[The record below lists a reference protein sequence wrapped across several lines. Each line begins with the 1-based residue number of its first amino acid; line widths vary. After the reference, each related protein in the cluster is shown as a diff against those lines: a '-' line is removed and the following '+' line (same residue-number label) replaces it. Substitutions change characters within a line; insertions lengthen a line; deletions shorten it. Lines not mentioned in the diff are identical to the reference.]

1 MAIKTLHLTNFY
13 HPTSGGI
20 RTFYQALLKA
30 ADEHR
35 RLVRLV
41 VPGPENSVEEVG
53 EFGRIYHVAAPRSPV
68 IDSRYRVMLP
78 HTYAWPH
85 ESELRRI
92 LAVERPDLVE
102 VCDKFMLCYLPGVL
116 RHEWI
121 PGVPVPVFVGLTCER
136 LDDNMAAFL
145 SESRFAEWLCEFY
158 MRNCYV
164 PRFDFHLAVSAYIAS
179 EVQRVLP
186 ERMAGR
192 LYVAPMGVEC
202 ELFSSARPDVE
213 VRQKLLAQCGGGDRT
228 RLLLYAGRLSK
239 EKNLLLMPE
248 VLAKLAEPCGPE
260 YRLVIAGDGPFRDEL
275 REALEQTV
283 PGRSLFLGQQKRS
296 ELAALFQAVDVFVHP
311 NPREPFGI
319 GPLEAMA
326 AGLPLVAPAS
336 GGLLTYA
343 NRENAWL
350 AEDTAESFAEAI
362 RSVFV
367 GFAQRMKRCE
377 HARRTAESLSWSN
390 VTANYFRLYEHF
402 YECFVSEGLLDSSS
416 SLSGP
421 PNTDAEGV
429 RVSF

>member
-30 ADEHR
+30 ANEHR

-121 PGVPVPVFVGLTCER
+121 GVPVPVFVGLTCER

-158 MRNCYV
+158 MRRCYV
-164 PRFDFHLAVSAYIAS
+164 PRFDFQLAVSDYIAS
-179 EVQRVLP
+179 EVRRVLP

-202 ELFSSARPDVE
+202 ELFSSAHPDVE
-213 VRQKLLAQCGGGDRT
+213 IRRRLLAQSGGNDST

-239 EKNLLLMPE
+239 EKNLLLLPE
-248 VLAKLAEPCGPE
+248 VLAKLAEPGGPE
-260 YRLVIAGDGPFRDEL
+260 YRLVVAGDGPFRDEL
-275 REALEQTV
+275 CEALGRTA
-283 PGRSLFLGQQKRS
+283 PGRSLFLGQQKRD

-343 NRENAWL
+343 NEGNAWL
-350 AEDTAESFAEAI
+350 AEDSAQSFANAI
-362 RSVFV
+362 RGVHADT
-367 GFAQRMKRCE
+367 AQRANRCAS
-377 HARRTAESLSWSN
+377 ARRTAESLSWSN
-390 VTANYFRLYEHF
+390 VTANYFLLNEHF
-402 YECFVSEGLLDSSS
+402 HERFVSERLLDSSS
-416 SLSGP
+416 SLSRP
-421 PNTDAEGV
+421 PSADAAGV
-429 RVSF
+429 RLSL